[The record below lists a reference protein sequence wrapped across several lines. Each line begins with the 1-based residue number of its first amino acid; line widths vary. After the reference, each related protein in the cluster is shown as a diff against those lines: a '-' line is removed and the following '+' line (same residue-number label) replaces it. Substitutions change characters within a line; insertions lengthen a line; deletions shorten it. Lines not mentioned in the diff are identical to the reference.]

1 MSKKDDDRIV
11 NNMYDHIEKEA
22 PKLTSEQLQEQLKH
36 SRKALRDFRRLAKK
50 YPHWKDL
57 PVEQWVGYRIH
68 HKVIETVK
76 RLVTTQER
84 KNYVS

>member
-1 MSKKDDDRIV
+1 MSKKDDDRKV
-11 NNMYDHIEKEA
+11 KEMYCFIEREA
-22 PKLTSEQLQEQLKH
+22 PKLTCEQLHEQLKH

-50 YPHWKDL
+50 YPQRNDL

-68 HKVIETVK
+68 QKVIETVK
-76 RLVTTQER
+76 RIVTTQER